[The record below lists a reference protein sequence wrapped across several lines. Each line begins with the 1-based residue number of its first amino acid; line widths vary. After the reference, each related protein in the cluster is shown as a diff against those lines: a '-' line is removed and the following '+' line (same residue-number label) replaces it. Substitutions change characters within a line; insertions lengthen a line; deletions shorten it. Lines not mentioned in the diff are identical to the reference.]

1 MYQADSILPNQALAA
16 IATWFD
22 KKRGAAMGIMAT
34 GSSVGGVIFPIMI
47 SRMIKRNGYPWALRA
62 AAFLILGL
70 QIIACMT
77 VRQRTKPAPKEFSAK
92 RLAAPFKEF
101 PFAVLLLG
109 IFVLTY
115 GMYIPIDY
123 LPSQGYQEA
132 HMSEDMSQYLVAILN
147 AAR

>member
-1 MYQADSILPNQALAA
+1 
-16 IATWFD
+16 
-22 KKRGAAMGIMAT
+22 MGIMAT

-70 QIIACMT
+70 QIIACFT
-77 VRQRTKPAPKEFSAK
+77 VRQRKKPAPKEFSAK

-101 PFAVLLLG
+101 PFAILLLG